1 MYTFFHLIKM
11 EGYKCGLC
19 QRWLASKYSLK
30 RHVRLKHKSDLE
42 ENTLPAKKQKLMQ
55 ENNDAHNL
63 DVKKASDIDSDEES
77 VNNTE
82 LGHSLDVKKA
92 TEQESVNNTELGHN
106 NNIVYA
112 NNAGW
117 VESDNKEELDKNNS
131 DGEESGME
139 LDNSREVD
147 NTQSDNNEELD
158 NNKESDN
165 SESEESVVDA
175 EEPNNSASIKD
186 LDYKHDLF
194 DIAVTSKEMCDRF
207 KYCLSFATFRIHPPT
222 VPFRCFNMYGKWLEN
237 VFGGILEYFAP
248 KYSPDSEDFVSL
260 NIFHADTKKSIWIGP
275 IKRKE
280 LNVGYIETELL
291 KEKLTN
297 PSGDLTV
304 GLNCVTSKVT
314 CPTCGHTK
322 VSKDGMSYTD

>member
-1 MYTFFHLIKM
+1 MN
-11 EGYKCGLC
+11 GYKCGLC
-19 QRWLASKYSLK
+19 QRWLASKYSLE

-42 ENTLPAKKQKLMQ
+42 ENTLPVKKHKLMQ
-55 ENNDAHNL
+55 ENNNTHSL

-92 TEQESVNNTELGHN
+92 SDEESDNNTELGHN
-106 NNIVYA
+106 VYA

-131 DGEESGME
+131 EGEESGME
-139 LDNSREVD
+139 LDNDD
-147 NTQSDNNEELD
+147 NTQSDNNKELD

-165 SESEESVVDA
+165 SESEDA
-175 EEPNNSASIKD
+175 EELNNSD

-194 DIAVTSKEMCDRF
+194 DIAETSKEMCDRF

-222 VPFRCFNMYGKWLEN
+222 VPIKCFNIYGKWLEH
-237 VFGGILEYFAP
+237 VFGGILEYFAS
-248 KYSPDSEDFVSL
+248 KYSPDPEDFVSL

-280 LNVGYIETELL
+280 LNVGYVETEIL

-304 GLNCVTSKVT
+304 GLNCVNPKVT